1 MQEEKEAFTGSD
13 RGIRFWIGKTEL
25 PVEKEEEESET
36 EIATLQLATS
46 LCWRRLPSILIYH
59 LEENTHL

>member
-1 MQEEKEAFTGSD
+1 MQ
-13 RGIRFWIGKTEL
+13 
-25 PVEKEEEESET
+25 EEEESET